1 MESPP
6 DAVAIEILDDAKS
19 VTACS
24 LLDRPTKITEP
35 SAWLSGAHSIALSKL
50 GGLEQSG
57 GHKGDLADGDADS
70 CVREVAVQLGRD
82 VKVYEVAI
90 A

>member
-6 DAVAIEILDDAKS
+6 NAVAIEILDDAKP
-19 VTACS
+19 VTARS

-35 SAWLSGAHSIALSKL
+35 CAWLSGVHSIALSKF
-50 GGLEQSG
+50 GGSEQSG
-57 GHKGDLADGDADS
+57 GHGGDFADSDADA
-70 CVREVAVQLGRD
+70 CVREVAVQLGRH
-82 VKVYEVAI
+82 VEVHEVAI